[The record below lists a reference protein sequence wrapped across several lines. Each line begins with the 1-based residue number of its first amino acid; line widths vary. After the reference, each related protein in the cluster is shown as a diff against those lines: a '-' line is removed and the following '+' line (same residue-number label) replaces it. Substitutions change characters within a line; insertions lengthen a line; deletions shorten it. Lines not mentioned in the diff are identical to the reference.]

1 MTEEV
6 KAALKAIR
14 ARTPDFHPE
23 VALILGSGI
32 GPLADEIETVAT
44 ISYGD
49 IPGFPL
55 PSVEGHAGTLVMG
68 RLEGVPVACFR
79 GRVHLYEGGEV
90 EPLKVMIRTIKFLG
104 VDFLF
109 LTNAAGSLHAEVGP
123 GELVAVTDHINFQ
136 DSNPLVGRND
146 KAYGPRFVDLEH
158 CWDPELRARLQ
169 ASAEAAGIKLHEGVF
184 AAWMGPVFETPA
196 EIRMMKILG
205 ADTVGMSMV
214 PENIVARHCGLRC
227 VGVSAITNYAVGVTT
242 EKVSHDK
249 NLENA
254 KLAAE
259 SLIPLTRRF
268 LRDYRAEPL
277 TL

>member
-1 MTEEV
+1 MTSDV
-6 KAALKAIR
+6 KAAVEAIR
-14 ARTPDFHPE
+14 KQAPDFQPR

-44 ISYGD
+44 LSYQD
-49 IPGFPL
+49 IPGFPQ
-55 PSVEGHAGTLVMG
+55 PSVEGHAGTLVLG
-68 RLEGVPVACFR
+68 HLEGVPVACFR

-90 EPLKVMIRTIKFLG
+90 EPLKVMIRTIRFLE

-109 LTNAAGSLHAEVGP
+109 LTNAAGSLRAEVGP
-123 GELVAVTDHINFQ
+123 GGLVALTDHINFQ

-146 KAYGPRFVDLEH
+146 AHYGPRFVDLED
-158 CWDPELRARLQ
+158 CWDSELRGRLMK
-169 ASAEAAGIKLHEGVF
+169 SAAAAGIELHEGVF

-227 VGVSAITNYAVGVTT
+227 VGVSAITNFAVGVTDQ
-242 EKVSHDK
+242 KVSHDT
-249 NLENA
+249 NLQNA
-254 KLAAE
+254 KLAAQN
-259 SLIPLTRRF
+259 LIPLTRQF
-268 LRDYRAEPL
+268 LRDYSLSHA
-277 TL
+277 